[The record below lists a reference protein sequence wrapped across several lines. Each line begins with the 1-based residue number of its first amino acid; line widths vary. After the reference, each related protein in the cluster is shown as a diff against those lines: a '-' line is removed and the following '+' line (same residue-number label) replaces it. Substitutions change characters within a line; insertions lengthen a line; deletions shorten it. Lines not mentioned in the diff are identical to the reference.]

1 MPWAGR
7 VVRPTESVGR
17 TCDRNLYI
25 GMVSQ
30 KVLRTQE
37 RELEQLDSVIKT
49 VRAHVALED
58 LGVL

>member
-1 MPWAGR
+1 M
-7 VVRPTESVGR
+7 VRPTESVGR